1 MKETLKKLFNK
12 FCMNIQVKRSCNH
25 RILNNFKYR
34 VMPIFYNRTF
44 INLLVLDLMFEHFNN

>member
-12 FCMNIQVKRSCNH
+12 FCMNIQVKRLCNH

-44 INLLVLDLMFEHFNN
+44 INLLVRTSLI